1 MKTETKEMFID
12 TLRVIQIWFIANKN
26 VLYCISNIYNMI
38 NRNIYSY
45 KVSFLIKNLK
55 FYYGLR

>member
-38 NRNIYSY
+38 FEIYI
-45 KVSFLIKNLK
+45 LIKYHFL
-55 FYYGLR
+55 LRI